1 MIPLLVD
8 QMCLP
13 QLNGRANYIH
23 DITLDDIELAEQIS
37 RGQNTLDSSYKIFE
51 ARAAMIME
59 DENLTCPRSPDEALE
74 LYTNLLDH
82 INDII

>member
-1 MIPLLVD
+1 MLYF
-8 QMCLP
+8 LP

-23 DITLDDIELAEQIS
+23 DVTLDDIELAEQIC

-51 ARAAMIME
+51 ELAAMIME
-59 DENLTCPRSPDEALE
+59 DENLTCPRSLDEALE
-74 LYTNLLDH
+74 LYTDLLDH